1 MNDTGP
7 RNRTNALLRGW
18 DILCDAA
25 TGLLFVA
32 GAIFMFAMVVTRYG
46 FAWSDP
52 SVEIIVRYSMIWGT
66 FIGISAGVRYG
77 INIRFTLLEHLLND
91 QGKRI
96 LRTMAHVATLL
107 IALAIAVSGYT
118 LADETMMFNEV
129 MPTALRW
136 PVWPFHAA
144 VCAGGV
150 LLSIQLV
157 RSIVDVWRPDGEAAG
172 DASAAGTV

>member
-1 MNDTGP
+1 
-7 RNRTNALLRGW
+7 
-18 DILCDAA
+18 
-25 TGLLFVA
+25 
-32 GAIFMFAMVVTRYG
+32 
-46 FAWSDP
+46 
-52 SVEIIVRYSMIWGT
+52 
-66 FIGISAGVRYG
+66 
-77 INIRFTLLEHLLND
+77 
-91 QGKRI
+91 
-96 LRTMAHVATLL
+96 MAHVATLL

-157 RSIVDVWRPDGEAAG
+157 RSIVDVWRPDGEAVG
-172 DASAAGTV
+172 DTSAAGTV